1 MKIRDVGKNRCMPA
15 TEKQA
20 ELIVRLQNKG
30 APIPENDH
38 GNPDNSMFESIE
50 NADKY
55 IKKYG
60 SYINGG
66 LGYVYGDFGG
76 NVNKEAGAG
85 DWGGVYNH

>member
-1 MKIRDVGKNRCMPA
+1 MKMKDIGKYRCPSA
-15 TEKQA
+15 TERQA

-38 GNPDNSMFESIE
+38 GNPDNSMFESVE
-50 NADKY
+50 NANKY

-66 LGYVYGDFGG
+66 LGE
-76 NVNKEAGAG
+76 EANLTGLSAG
-85 DWGGVYNH
+85 EWGGVYNH